1 MPVIEA
7 HLIMGYGTDD
17 KARLGRALTAA
28 VQSVIPANPDAIT
41 VILHDL
47 PATDYF
53 RGGAAR
59 KPAPALPD
67 PAQTVRAFLAAMEA
81 RDLVA
86 AEAFL
91 AAGFTMTFP
100 GGVKMATLPELVAWA
115 KPRYRFVRKSY
126 EAFEAVPGQ
135 PAIVWCFG
143 TLSGEWPDGAAFDGI
158 RFVDRF
164 EVTGGRLSRQDVW
177 NDIAE
182 IKGQA

>member
-7 HLIMGYGTDD
+7 HLITGYGRDD

-47 PATDYF
+47 PAEDYY
-53 RGGAAR
+53 RGGTPR
-59 KPAPALPD
+59 TPAPALPD
-67 PAQTVRAFLAAMEA
+67 PAEVVRAYLAAMEA
-81 RDLVA
+81 RDLA
-86 AEAFL
+86 AATGWL
-91 AAGFTMTFP
+91 AEEFTMTFP
-100 GGVKMATLPELVAWA
+100 GGMTMTTLPELIDWA
-115 KPRYRFVRKSY
+115 RPRYRSVRKTY
-126 EAFEAVPGQ
+126 QGFEVVPGR
-135 PAIVWCFG
+135 PAIVWCHG
-143 TLSGEWPDGAAFDGI
+143 TLAGVWNDGTAFDGI

-164 EVTGGRLSRQDVW
+164 EVVAGRLTRQDVW